1 MHACN
6 SRPTS
11 FFLSLSMI
19 GEEGARE
26 RKSDREILFFK
37 GMMGSLTPFN
47 FVINIIIMHAIDII
61 RIL

>member
-1 MHACN
+1 MHATLALL
-6 SRPTS
+6 PS
-11 FFLSLSMI
+11 FSLSLSVI

-26 RKSDREILFFK
+26 RKSDREILFLK
-37 GMMGSLTPFN
+37 EKMGSLTPFN

>member
-1 MHACN
+1 MHATLAFL
-6 SRPTS
+6 PS
-11 FFLSLSMI
+11 FSLSMI

-26 RKSDREILFFK
+26 RKSDREILFLK
-37 GMMGSLTPFN
+37 GMMGFLTPFN

>member
-1 MHACN
+1 
-6 SRPTS
+6 
-11 FFLSLSMI
+11 MI

-26 RKSDREILFFK
+26 RKSDREILFLK
-37 GMMGSLTPFN
+37 GMMGSLTPFT